1 MYDYNRNYVCMVKN
15 RGNRDIVI
23 NVCLVNDDAVLCL
36 VVKLGL
42 WDGMGGGD
50 GKTWMNIVV

>member
-1 MYDYNRNYVCMVKN
+1 MVKN